1 MFNKQKLIE
10 TDMHFSILKEPTL
23 SVGSPD
29 HKLLLITGFVL
40 TCAQESCSLVGG
52 C

>member
-1 MFNKQKLIE
+1 
-10 TDMHFSILKEPTL
+10 MHFSILEEPSL

-29 HKLLLITGFVL
+29 HKSQLLITAFVL
-40 TCAQESCSLVGG
+40 TCDQESRALVGG